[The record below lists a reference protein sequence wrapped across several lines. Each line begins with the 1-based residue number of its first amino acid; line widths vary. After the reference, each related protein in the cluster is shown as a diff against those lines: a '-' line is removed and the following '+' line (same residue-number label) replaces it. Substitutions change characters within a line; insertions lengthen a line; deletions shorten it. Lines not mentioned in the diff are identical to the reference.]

1 VERWLAISYTNWFFG
16 RNSSSIEAKKVYCG
30 YLNERN
36 SGWDTSSCSDLNDY
50 LCKITKG
57 KLEFYILKYFVPIFI
72 FNRNQPPISE

>member
-1 VERWLAISYTNWFFG
+1 MLYIILKNTRAEFSWSDGWQFSYTNWFFG

-50 LCKITKG
+50 MCKITKG
-57 KLEFYILKYFVPIFI
+57 KFYILKYF
-72 FNRNQPPISE
+72 E